1 MALQSHA
8 RNDLATTAEPEGLSA
23 LLDGECSGADAAGF
37 SRRWRAEPALQQRWD
52 TYHLIGDALRS
63 EDLCR
68 TGPHTDRFMGSLRER
83 LAAEPVVLAPAP
95 LPRRSLRGR
104 WMRPVSAAAGVV
116 AVAGSVWLLP
126 VRQGGPGPLASAPS
140 TVQQPVAAT
149 TAAPDRRGRP
159 ATEWNRY
166 LAAHQQFPTGAAV
179 MPVSGYLRPADHDTT
194 EH

>member
-1 MALQSHA
+1 MAQQSHV
-8 RNDLATTAEPEGLSA
+8 RTDLAAADEPEALSA

-37 SRRWRAEPALQQRWD
+37 TRRWRADPALQQRWD

-68 TGPHTDRFMGSLRER
+68 GGRQPDHFMASLREK
-83 LAAEPVVLAPAP
+83 LAAEPVVLASAP

-104 WMRPVSAAAGVV
+104 WMRPVSAAAGVM

-126 VRQGGPGPLASAPS
+126 VRQGGPGPMVANGPATP
-140 TVQQPVAAT
+140 QPVATAT
-149 TAAPDRRGRP
+149 VAPDRRTRP

-166 LAAHQQFPTGAAV
+166 LAAHQQFPTGATV
-179 MPVSGYLRPADHDTT
+179 VPVSGYLRSADHDTT